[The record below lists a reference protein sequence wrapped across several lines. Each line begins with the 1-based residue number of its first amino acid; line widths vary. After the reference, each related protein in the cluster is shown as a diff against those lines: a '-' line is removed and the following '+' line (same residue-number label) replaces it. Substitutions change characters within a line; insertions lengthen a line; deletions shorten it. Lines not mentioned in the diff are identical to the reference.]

1 MSEHSQRT
9 GRPRSPDI
17 DIRLLDTTLGLLRDG
32 GPSAINVQAVAA
44 ESGVAKT
51 TIYRRYRDRE
61 ELIRTAIGSVV
72 TPPAEPPIE
81 NIEGRLTWAL
91 GQVDTI
97 LGEVLGPGGVAAL
110 IDDREPAFTSLV
122 RDLLTP
128 YATALAGLIA
138 DDMAAGRL
146 RTDLDA
152 DAVVTAML
160 GFYLAELMRH
170 GTVGSDWISRCVNLL
185 RPAIT

>member
-1 MSEHSQRT
+1 V
-9 GRPRSPDI
+9 DV
-17 DIRLLDTTLGLLRDG
+17 RLLDTTLGLLREG

-61 ELIRTAIGSVV
+61 DLIRTAIGSAV
-72 TPPAEPPIE
+72 TPPGEPPVAD
-81 NIEGRLTWAL
+81 IEGRLTWAL

-97 LGEVLGPGGVAAL
+97 LGEVLGSGGVAAL

-138 DDMAAGRL
+138 DDMAAGKL
-146 RTDLDA
+146 RSDLDA

-160 GFYLAELMRH
+160 GFYLAELVRH
-170 GTVGSDWISRCVNLL
+170 GTVGSDWIPRCVNLL